1 MNLKFD
7 KFELAKPCG
16 ADFVEVSDVTAD
28 DTRSRGKYCGNFP
41 DTTSAGEEVDVRF
54 VSNSQGREKGFVIK
68 YEAVNRG
75 KNLEINEERNK
86 LRKVRSVL
94 GPSGPSSQGLSR
106 FPWHEALD

>member
-1 MNLKFD
+1 MDCTWKLQAPEGKRVNLKFD

-28 DTRSRGKYCGNFP
+28 DTRSRGKYCGKFP

-68 YEAVNRG
+68 YKAVNRG
-75 KNLEINEERNK
+75 KNLEINEGIYLCK
-86 LRKVRSVL
+86 TLRR
-94 GPSGPSSQGLSR
+94 
-106 FPWHEALD
+106 

>member
-1 MNLKFD
+1 MDCTWKLQAPEGKRVNLKFD

-28 DTRSRGKYCGNFP
+28 DTRSKGKYCGNFP

-75 KNLEINEERNK
+75 KNLEINEGIYLCK
-86 LRKVRSVL
+86 TLRR
-94 GPSGPSSQGLSR
+94 
-106 FPWHEALD
+106 